1 MNKKKMNLSQ
11 IEAFCIVADTGSVSE
26 AARQLEC
33 NRTKLSMAIKALEK
47 YLGTDLFIRSGNNLI
62 LSEAGKAIYKDGQD
76 MLVTAARIRQ
86 TCAQVT
92 GEFNAEI
99 WIARD
104 DSLPDVL
111 WQDLSHRLNNQF
123 PATSFNIVLASSG
136 DLTNLVA
143 TSQVDFA
150 FGVDYER
157 TDDPHINFQPL
168 GKIRLMSVCRTSHP
182 LAKLR
187 RVSDDELRKAMQA
200 VMVYLNE
207 KDNPE
212 LQPFSLRH
220 IGFSSFDYML
230 STILEED
237 AWGVLPEPLIRH
249 LLRNQSLSV
258 IKHTYGL
265 TQEDYCMF
273 TASGMA
279 EHPGMSWLADKL
291 NEYLFD
297 F

>member
-1 MNKKKMNLSQ
+1 MNLSQ
-11 IEAFCIVADTGSVSE
+11 IEAFCTIADTGSVSE
-26 AARQLEC
+26 AARQLDC
-33 NRTKLSMAIKALEK
+33 NRTKLSMSIKALEK
-47 YLGTDLFIRSGNNLI
+47 ELSVELFNRSGNQLT
-62 LSEAGKAIYKDGQD
+62 LSEAGKAIYRDSQN
-76 MLVTAARIRQ
+76 LLFTEARIRQ
-86 TCAQVT
+86 TCAQVS
-92 GEFNAEI
+92 GEFSAEV

-104 DSLPDVL
+104 DSLPDDL
-111 WQDLSHRLNNQF
+111 WQDLSHRLNSDF

-136 DLTNLVA
+136 DLANLVV
-143 TSQVDFA
+143 TGQVDFA

-157 TDDPHINFQPL
+157 TDDPHVTYQPL
-168 GKIRLMSVCRTSHP
+168 GKIRMMSVCGADNP
-182 LAKLR
+182 LSKMR
-187 RVSDDELRKAMQA
+187 RVADSDLRNAMQA
-200 VMVYLNE
+200 AMVYLNE

-212 LQPFSLRH
+212 LKPLSLRH

-230 STILEED
+230 NSILTEN

-249 LLRNQSLSV
+249 HLRQQELAV

-273 TASGMA
+273 TPAGMQ
-279 EHPGMSWLADKL
+279 EHPAMTWLAEQL

>member
-1 MNKKKMNLSQ
+1 MNLSQ
-11 IEAFCIVADTGSVSE
+11 IEAFCSVADTGSVSE
-26 AARQLEC
+26 AARQLDC

-47 YLGTDLFIRSGNNLI
+47 DLDIDLFIRSGNNLT
-62 LSEAGKAIYKDGQD
+62 LSEAGKAIYKDCQN
-76 MLVTAARIRQ
+76 LLITASRIRQ
-86 TCAQVT
+86 TCAQVS
-92 GEFNAEI
+92 GEFNAEV

-104 DSLPDVL
+104 DSLPDDM
-111 WQDLSHRLNNQF
+111 WQDLSHRLNKRF
-123 PATSFNIVLASSG
+123 PATSFNTVLASSG
-136 DLTNLVA
+136 DLANLVA
-143 TSQVDFA
+143 TQQVDFA
-150 FGVDYER
+150 FGVDYDR
-157 TDDPHINFQPL
+157 SGDPHIAYQPL
-168 GKIRLMSVCRTSHP
+168 GKIRMMSVCRADNP
-182 LAKLR
+182 LSKLR
-187 RVSDDELRKAMQA
+187 RVSDDELRNSMQA

-207 KDNPE
+207 KDNPD

-230 STILEED
+230 CTILEED

-249 LLRNQSLSV
+249 LLRKQELAV

-273 TASGMA
+273 TAVGMA

>member
-1 MNKKKMNLSQ
+1 MNLSH
-11 IEAFCIVADTGSVSE
+11 IEAFCKVAETGSVSE

-47 YLGTDLFIRSGNNLI
+47 ELGVTLFERSGNHVS
-62 LSEAGKAIYKDGQD
+62 LSEAGKAVFKDCESL
-76 MLVTAARIRQ
+76 LVTFARIRQ
-86 TCAQVT
+86 TCSHVS
-92 GEFNAEI
+92 GEFNAEV

-104 DSLPDVL
+104 DSLPDEF
-111 WQDLSHRLNNQF
+111 WQDLAHQLNNRF

-136 DLTNLVA
+136 DLANLVE
-143 TSQVDFA
+143 TRQVDFA

-157 TDDPHINFQPL
+157 IDDPRITFQPL
-168 GKIRLMSVCRTSHP
+168 GKIRMMSVCKAGHP
-182 LAKLR
+182 LSRMR
-187 RVSDDELRKAMQA
+187 RVSDEVLRNHMQA
-200 VMVYLNE
+200 SMVYLNE

-212 LQPFSLRH
+212 LQPFSLKY

-230 STILEED
+230 NTILSEE

-249 LLRNQSLSV
+249 YLRKEQLAV

-273 TASGMA
+273 TSAGMA
-279 EHPGMSWLADKL
+279 EDPRMEWLTDQL
-291 NEYLFD
+291 SDFLFD

>member
-1 MNKKKMNLSQ
+1 MNLSQ
-11 IEAFCIVADTGSVSE
+11 IEAFFSVADTGSVSE

-47 YLGTDLFIRSGNNLI
+47 ELDTALFVRTGNNLT
-62 LSEAGKAIYKDGQD
+62 LSEAGKAIYKDCESV
-76 MLVTAARIRQ
+76 LVTIARIKH
-86 TCAQVT
+86 TCTQISR
-92 GEFNAEI
+92 GFNAEM

-104 DSLPDVL
+104 DSLPDAL
-111 WQDLSHRLNNQF
+111 WQDFAHQLNNRF
-123 PATSFNIVLASSG
+123 PATSFNLVLASSG
-136 DLTNLVA
+136 DLANLIA
-143 TSQVDFA
+143 THQVDFA

-157 TDDPHINFQPL
+157 INDPRITYQPL
-168 GKIRLMSVCRTSHP
+168 GKIRMMSVCKSDHP
-182 LAKLR
+182 LTKISRVTDEELR
-187 RVSDDELRKAMQA
+187 RAMQA

-212 LQPFSLRH
+212 LQPFSRRY

-230 STILEED
+230 NTILTEN

-249 LLRNQSLSV
+249 FLREQKLTV

-273 TASGMA
+273 TATGMA
-279 EHPGMSWLADKL
+279 EHPGMNWLADKL
-291 NEYLFD
+291 RDYLFD

>member
-1 MNKKKMNLSQ
+1 MNLSQ
-11 IEAFCIVADTGSVSE
+11 IEAFCSVADTGSVSE

-47 YLGTDLFIRSGNNLI
+47 ELDTALFLRTGNNLT
-62 LSEAGKAIYKDGQD
+62 LSEAGKAIYKDCESV
-76 MLVTAARIRQ
+76 LVTIARIKH
-86 TCAQVT
+86 TCTQISR
-92 GEFNAEI
+92 GFNAEM

-104 DSLPDVL
+104 DSLPDAL
-111 WQDLSHRLNNQF
+111 WQDFAHQLNNRF
-123 PATSFNIVLASSG
+123 PATSFNLVLASSG
-136 DLTNLVA
+136 DLANLIA
-143 TSQVDFA
+143 THQVDFA

-157 TDDPHINFQPL
+157 INDPRITYQPL
-168 GKIRLMSVCRTSHP
+168 GKIRMMSVCKSDHP
-182 LAKLR
+182 LTKISRVTDEELR
-187 RVSDDELRKAMQA
+187 RAMQA

-212 LQPFSLRH
+212 LQPFSRRY

-230 STILEED
+230 NTILTEN

-249 LLRNQSLSV
+249 FLREQKLTV

-273 TASGMA
+273 TATGMA
-279 EHPGMSWLADKL
+279 EHPGMNWLADKL
-291 NEYLFD
+291 RDYLFD

>member
-1 MNKKKMNLSQ
+1 MNLSH
-11 IEAFCIVADTGSVSE
+11 IEAFCKIAELGSVSE

-47 YLGTDLFIRSGNNLI
+47 ELNIALFIRTGNQLS
-62 LSEAGKAIYKDGQD
+62 LSEAGKAIYKDCESL
-76 MLVTAARIRQ
+76 LVTTARIRQ
-86 TCAQVT
+86 TCSHVS

-104 DSLPDVL
+104 DALPDDFWL
-111 WQDLSHRLNNQF
+111 DLAHQLNNRF
-123 PATSFNIVLASSG
+123 SATSFNIVLASSG
-136 DLTNLVA
+136 DLANLVE
-143 TSQVDFA
+143 TKQVDFA
-150 FGVDYER
+150 FGVDFER
-157 TDDPHINFQPL
+157 NDDPRVTYLPL
-168 GKIRLMSVCRTSHP
+168 GKIRMMSVCKKGHP
-182 LAKLR
+182 LSKMR
-187 RVSDDELRKAMQA
+187 RVSDEVLRDHMQA
-200 VMVYLNE
+200 SMAYLNE

-212 LQPFSLRH
+212 LQPFSFKY

-230 STILEED
+230 NTILSED

-249 LLRNQSLSV
+249 LLRKEELSV

-273 TASGMA
+273 TAAGMA
-279 EHPGMSWLADKL
+279 EDPGMSWLTDKL
-291 NEYLFD
+291 SDFLFD

>member
-1 MNKKKMNLSQ
+1 MNVSQ
-11 IEAFCIVADTGSVSE
+11 IESFCLIADLGSVSE
-26 AARQLEC
+26 AARQLDC

-47 YLGTDLFIRSGNNLI
+47 ELEIELFVRSGNHVA
-62 LSEAGKAIYKDGQD
+62 LSEAGKAIYKDCQN
-76 MLVTAARIRQ
+76 MLATASRIKQ
-86 TCAQVT
+86 TCLQVS
-92 GEFNAEI
+92 GEFNAEL

-104 DSLPDVL
+104 DSLPDEL
-111 WQDLSHRLNNQF
+111 WQELAHTLNHKF

-136 DLTNLVA
+136 DLSNLVG
-143 TSQVDFA
+143 TQQVDFA

-157 TDDPHINFQPL
+157 LDNPLITYQPL
-168 GKIRLMSVCRTSHP
+168 GKIRMMSVCKSGHRLT
-182 LAKLR
+182 KLS
-187 RVSDDELRKAMQA
+187 RVSDEELRNAMQA

-212 LQPFSLRH
+212 LQPLSLTH
-220 IGFSSFDYML
+220 IGFSSFDYIL
-230 STILEED
+230 NTILTED

-249 LLRNQSLSV
+249 YLRKQELAV

-265 TQEDYCMF
+265 TQEDYCML
-273 TASGMA
+273 TAAGMA
-279 EHPGMSWLADKL
+279 EHPGMTWLADQL

>member
-1 MNKKKMNLSQ
+1 MNQSQ
-11 IEAFCIVADTGSVSE
+11 IEAFCTIADTGSVSG
-26 AARQLEC
+26 AARQLNC
-33 NRTKLSMAIKALEK
+33 NRTKLSMSIKALEK
-47 YLGTDLFIRSGNNLI
+47 ELQIELFNRTGNHLT
-62 LSEAGKAIYKDGQD
+62 LSEAGKAIYKDCQS
-76 MLVTAARIRQ
+76 LLATLSRIRQ
-86 TCAQVT
+86 TCAQVS
-92 GEFNAEI
+92 GEFNAEV

-104 DSLPDVL
+104 DSLPDEM
-111 WQDLSHRLNNQF
+111 WQEFSHKLNNMF

-143 TSQVDFA
+143 TQQVDFA

-157 TDDPHINFQPL
+157 VDDPLISYHPL
-168 GKIRLMSVCRTSHP
+168 GKIRLMSVCKADHQLS
-182 LAKLR
+182 KMR
-187 RVSDDELRKAMQA
+187 RVSDEQLRHAMQA

-220 IGFSSFDYML
+220 IGFSSFDNIL
-230 STILEED
+230 STILTED

-249 LLRNQSLSV
+249 YLRQQKLAV

-273 TASGMA
+273 TAAGMT
-279 EHPGMSWLADKL
+279 EHPGMSWLADRL

>member
-1 MNKKKMNLSQ
+1 MNLSQ
-11 IEAFCIVADTGSVSE
+11 IEAFCSVAETGSVSE

-47 YLGTDLFIRSGNNLI
+47 ELDTALFVRTGNNLT
-62 LSEAGKAIYKDGQD
+62 LSEAGKAIYKDCESV
-76 MLVTAARIRQ
+76 LVTIARIKH
-86 TCAQVT
+86 TCTQVSR
-92 GEFNAEI
+92 GFNAEM

-104 DSLPDVL
+104 DSLPDAL
-111 WQDLSHRLNNQF
+111 WQDFAHQLNNRF
-123 PATSFNIVLASSG
+123 PATSFNLVLASSG
-136 DLTNLVA
+136 DLANLIA
-143 TSQVDFA
+143 THQVDFA

-157 TDDPHINFQPL
+157 INDPRITYQPL
-168 GKIRLMSVCRTSHP
+168 GKIRMMSVCKSDHP
-182 LAKLR
+182 LTKIK
-187 RVSDDELRKAMQA
+187 RVTDEELRKAMQA

-212 LQPFSLRH
+212 LQPFSRRY

-230 STILEED
+230 NTILTEN
-237 AWGVLPEPLIRH
+237 AWGVLPEPLIRRY
-249 LLRNQSLSV
+249 LREQKLTV

-273 TASGMA
+273 TATGMA
-279 EHPGMSWLADKL
+279 EHPGMNWLADKL
-291 NEYLFD
+291 SDYLFD

>member
-1 MNKKKMNLSQ
+1 MNLSQ

-26 AARQLEC
+26 AARQLDC
-33 NRTKLSMAIKALEK
+33 NRTKLSMSIKALEK
-47 YLGTDLFIRSGNNLI
+47 ELATALFIRSGNHLSM
-62 LSEAGKAIYKDGQD
+62 SEAGKAIYKDCQNL
-76 MLVTAARIRQ
+76 LVTESRIRQ
-86 TCAQVT
+86 TCVQAS
-92 GEFNAEI
+92 GEFNAEV

-104 DSLPDVL
+104 DSLPDEL
-111 WQDLSHRLNNQF
+111 WQDLAHRLNKRF
-123 PATSFNIVLASSG
+123 PATSFNMVLASSG
-136 DLTNLVA
+136 DLANLVV
-143 TSQVDFA
+143 TGQVDFA

-157 TDDPHINFQPL
+157 INDPHITSQPL
-168 GKIRLMSVCRTSHP
+168 GKIRMMSVCNAAHP

-187 RVSDDELRKAMQA
+187 RVSDSELRNNMQA

-212 LQPFSLRH
+212 LQPLALQH
-220 IGFSSFDYML
+220 IGFSSFDY
-230 STILEED
+230 ILNSILTEG

-249 LLRNQSLSV
+249 HLRQQDLAV

-273 TASGMA
+273 SLVSMK
-279 EHPGMSWLADKL
+279 EHPGMTWIADKL

>member
-1 MNKKKMNLSQ
+1 MNLSQ
-11 IEAFCIVADTGSVSE
+11 IEAFCSVADTGSVSE

-47 YLGTDLFIRSGNNLI
+47 DLAVELFVRSGNNLM
-62 LSEAGKAIYKDGQD
+62 LSEAGKAIYKDSQNL
-76 MLVTAARIRQ
+76 LVTAARIRQ
-86 TCAQVT
+86 TCAQVS

-104 DSLPDVL
+104 DSLPDEL
-111 WQDLSHRLNNQF
+111 WQDLSHRLNNRF
-123 PATSFNIVLASSG
+123 PATSFNTVLASSG
-136 DLTNLVA
+136 DLANLVA

-157 TDDPHINFQPL
+157 IDNPHITYQPL
-168 GKIRLMSVCRTSHP
+168 GKIRMMSVCRSSHP
-182 LAKLR
+182 LARLR
-187 RVSDDELRKAMQA
+187 RVSDDDLRNAMQA

-212 LQPFSLRH
+212 LQPFSLRY

-230 STILEED
+230 NTILKED

-249 LLRNQSLSV
+249 LLRKQELAV

-273 TASGMA
+273 TAAGMA

>member
-1 MNKKKMNLSQ
+1 MNLSQ
-11 IEAFCIVADTGSVSE
+11 IEAFCTVADTGSVSE

-47 YLGTDLFIRSGNNLI
+47 ELDTQLFVRSGNNVT
-62 LSEAGKAIYKDGQD
+62 LSEAGKAIYKDCENL
-76 MLVTAARIRQ
+76 LVTSSRIKQ
-86 TCAQVT
+86 TCAQVS

-104 DSLPDVL
+104 DSLPDDM
-111 WQDLSHRLNNQF
+111 WQDLAHTMNNQF

-136 DLTNLVA
+136 DLANLVE
-143 TSQVDFA
+143 THQVDFA

-157 TDDPHINFQPL
+157 IDDPRITYQPL
-168 GKIRLMSVCRTSHP
+168 GKIRMMSVCKSDHA
-182 LAKLR
+182 LSKLR
-187 RVSDDELRKAMQA
+187 RVNDEELRNSMQA

-212 LQPFSLRH
+212 LQPFSLRY

-230 STILEED
+230 STILTEN

-249 LLRNQSLSV
+249 HLRKQELAV

-273 TASGMA
+273 TSAGMS

-291 NEYLFD
+291 SDYLFD

>member
-1 MNKKKMNLSQ
+1 MNLSQ
-11 IEAFCIVADTGSVSE
+11 IEAFCTVADTGSVSE

-47 YLGTDLFIRSGNNLI
+47 ELDTELFVRSGNHLT
-62 LSEAGKAIYKDGQD
+62 LSEVGKAIYKDCES
-76 MLVTAARIRQ
+76 LTVTAARIRQ
-86 TCAQVT
+86 TCAQAS
-92 GEFNAEI
+92 GEFNAEV

-104 DSLPDVL
+104 DSLPDDL
-111 WQDLSHRLNNQF
+111 WQDLAHRLNNRF
-123 PATSFNIVLASSG
+123 PATSFNLILASSG
-136 DLTNLVA
+136 DLANLVA
-143 TSQVDFA
+143 TQQVDFA

-157 TDDPHINFQPL
+157 IDDPLITYQPL
-168 GKIRLMSVCRTSHP
+168 GKIRMMSVCNTQHP
-182 LAKLR
+182 LSKMR
-187 RVSDDELRKAMQA
+187 RVTDELLRSSMQA

-212 LQPFSLRH
+212 LQPFSRRY

-230 STILEED
+230 NTILTEE

-249 LLRNQSLSV
+249 HLRQQELAV

-279 EHPGMSWLADKL
+279 EHPGMLWLADKL